1 MLAHPGR
8 HSEDHIVINAGNAA
22 CGYGFEYLVSTMERI
37 RAAAHHRTIRCFR
50 CRSLPDRSGF
60 MGTKEAQA
68 GEEDMPGWGDRL
80 ERGRK
85 MEIMSAVG
93 VPAAGSDAVIVR
105 DPFPP
110 PNICTGDETRRG
122 RIRKNLPEA
131 VQATY

>member
-1 MLAHPGR
+1 MLVIQTGIP
-8 HSEDHIVINAGNAA
+8 EDHIVINAGNAA

-37 RAAAHHRTIRCFR
+37 RAAAPSQDDKMLQMPVVTLIG
-50 CRSLPDRSGF
+50 PDL

-93 VPAAGSDAVIVR
+93 VLAAGSDAVIVR
-105 DPFPP
+105 DPVSAAAIFAL
-110 PNICTGDETRRG
+110 ETKLG
-122 RIRKNLPEA
+122 A
-131 VQATY
+131 DG